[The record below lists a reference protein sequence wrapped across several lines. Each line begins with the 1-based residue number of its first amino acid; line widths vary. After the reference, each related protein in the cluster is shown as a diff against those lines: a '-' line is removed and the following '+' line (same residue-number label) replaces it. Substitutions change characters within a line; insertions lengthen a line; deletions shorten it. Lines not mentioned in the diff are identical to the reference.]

1 MRVLV
6 AEDDDFTRKGLV
18 EILEME
24 GYVVVEAG
32 DGRTA
37 IDLFAAES
45 PELVCLD
52 IMMPHVD
59 GYEVC
64 RRIRAMGSDVPIIF
78 ISAKGEEIDT
88 VVGLEMGAD
97 DFIVKPFG
105 VREVVARIRA
115 VTRRCLAG
123 KTPNSKHDQSFTM
136 ADLAVM
142 PLELRA
148 RRTDQVIDLSLR
160 DVKILELL
168 HRMKG
173 QAVDRNTI
181 FNECWGLDYF
191 PSSRSLDQHIST
203 LRKRIEIDAADP
215 QIITTVHGV
224 GYRFDP

>member
-1 MRVLV
+1 MKVLV
-6 AEDDDFTRKGLV
+6 AEDDEFTRKGLV
-18 EILEME
+18 EILEIE
-24 GYVVVEAG
+24 GYSVVEAH
-32 DGRTA
+32 DGRAA
-37 IDLFAAES
+37 IDLFGAEE
-45 PELVCLD
+45 PEVVCLD
-52 IMMPHVD
+52 IMMPFVD

-64 RRIRAMGSDVPIIF
+64 RRIRATGSDVPIIF

-105 VREVVARIRA
+105 VREVIARIRA
-115 VTRRCLAG
+115 VTRRCLAASASS
-123 KTPNSKHDQSFTM
+123 PDSQQSFEM
-136 ADLAVM
+136 ADIVVT
-142 PLELRA
+142 PSELRA
-148 RRTDQVIDLSLR
+148 RRGDRVIDLSLR

-168 HRMKG
+168 YRMKG

-215 QIITTVHGV
+215 KIIATVHGV